1 MKLFSESNKNNEG
14 NSAGQQQ
21 KNSTDQQII
30 VISPRKN
37 VLSEITSQLL
47 MHGLKNISEHQADF
61 FMLKDDSITHGAL
74 AVVVDVVNV
83 TDDTLI
89 TETAML
95 LVSAASKQI
104 FVGSNDSIAFAQKL
118 KQLGI
123 IYIHVESQLAQI
135 ADYIQEPNLPQTARA
150 MMKISI
156 LGCKGGVGTTTIAYD
171 LFRTVGALSSIPM
184 LLVQGASG
192 SSDLDLQMG
201 TTLPRDGSML
211 KITQNL
217 SARIETPDNEW
228 SYEELQFNQ
237 YNLVFFDHSIYPHI
251 HERLEMVIAQS
262 HTIILVISR
271 ELSTLRIAKSILDE
285 YNRIVIT
292 NPGWKTRMLLCLN
305 ENHLRRTEDLN
316 NDDIREY
323 LGCSLTC
330 VNPYSIKREK
340 PAAGSPLY
348 QFAADLLGKSV
359 EHEHTRKRAFSL
371 STMLRRVSR

>member
-95 LVSAASKQI
+95 LVSATSKQI

-171 LFRTVGALSSIPM
+171 LFRTVGALSSIPT

-330 VNPYSIKREK
+330 VNPWVF
-340 PAAGSPLY
+340 PCCG
-348 QFAADLLGKSV
+348 G
-359 EHEHTRKRAFSL
+359 
-371 STMLRRVSR
+371 